1 MTVGSGHGV
10 TTSNVVRLA
19 PESFTFTCAMDGN
32 KTEHVLPQAG
42 QLAYNNAI
50 AVTATD
56 TNTITINV
64 GASGPDQR
72 WTPSAATYDP
82 ANGNLQMTIGA
93 GHNLSIGEGIVIAD
107 NSLSFTCAMD
117 LSLIHI

>member
-10 TTSNVVRLA
+10 TTNNVVRLA

-42 QLAYNNAI
+42 QLAYNNAR

-56 TNTITINV
+56 TTITINV
-64 GASGPDQR
+64 GASGPDNDGHHLLR
-72 WTPSAATYDP
+72 HMI
-82 ANGNLQMTIGA
+82 LQM
-93 GHNLSIGEGIVIAD
+93 VI
-107 NSLSFTCAMD
+107 SR
-117 LSLIHI
+117 